1 MEVKK
6 TPRKRTTVK
15 SDIKLWNIKTLK
27 PSYKLGMCVEDII
40 KKHTLLVKNHKSYYM
55 SRNIKYLKNIIL
67 QTVANP
73 DQRRRHQDNRRK
85 SVLLKKY
92 PEQIGMH
99 GFTGRP
105 CHTIVVILLN
115 INNQII
121 TAYPSL

>member
-1 MEVKK
+1 
-6 TPRKRTTVK
+6 
-15 SDIKLWNIKTLK
+15 
-27 PSYKLGMCVEDII
+27 MCVEDII
-40 KKHTLLVKNHKSYYM
+40 KKHTLPVQNGKSYYM
-55 SRNIKYLKNIIL
+55 SRDIKYLKNIIL